1 MKKRGIRFS
10 HVYLT
15 VVMVITYLPILM
27 VVLFSFNDS
36 SVPVAWK
43 GFTLECT
50 EPCSGTGR

>member
-43 GFTLECT
+43 G
-50 EPCSGTGR
+50 